1 MKGRWTCGAAMAVAL
16 VATPAAEA
24 ATAGLRASP
33 GPVPELAVVGLT
45 GEANLITMR
54 AIVDPARFISTEWT
68 VTDTAAPIVP
78 GDGCTAIDANTV
90 RCSAGPIGPPRAIVE
105 LGDMDDQLVV
115 DGMAA
120 AVTADGGEGSDR
132 LAGGTHFTGGPG
144 DDELVAGPDP
154 NPVTFGADL
163 DGGPGDDRLIGGPLN
178 DQLHGGGGRDAL
190 TGGDGDD
197 EMFGD
202 DAADGPDDF
211 DGGAGLDAVSYEA
224 RIAPVRVDLAARTSG
239 DGDRLAGVERVTG
252 GRGADHLSGDALPN
266 VLDGGPGSDH
276 LRGRGGD
283 DELIGAK
290 GPIDCGSGRDTVRGG
305 RSSRDLLEPDCEVLS
320 PDHEGEISAN
330 PVVSRRRLRFVV
342 TCPPNEDPD
351 VGSPVLACGGG
362 QVRVRELGARRRTLA
377 VGRLPF
383 GTWEQRVVRARLTP
397 LGRRLAARRRGVK
410 AGVRFASL
418 GSGPAVRWA
427 IRLKRTRH

>member
-1 MKGRWTCGAAMAVAL
+1 MKWWGWGEEDVTFTHADKPALRPFIQQHLGVDVAREASGPVAFGDLDVPAPAVDAGL
-16 VATPAAEA
+16 EA
-24 ATAGLRASP
+24 AL
-33 GPVPELAVVGLT
+33 
-45 GEANLITMR
+45 
-54 AIVDPARFISTEWT
+54 
-68 VTDTAAPIVP
+68 
-78 GDGCTAIDANTV
+78 
-90 RCSAGPIGPPRAIVE
+90 
-105 LGDMDDQLVV
+105 Q
-115 DGMAA
+115 A
-120 AVTADGGEGSDR
+120 AV
-132 LAGGTHFTGGPG
+132 
-144 DDELVAGPDP
+144 
-154 NPVTFGADL
+154 
-163 DGGPGDDRLIGGPLN
+163 
-178 DQLHGGGGRDAL
+178 
-190 TGGDGDD
+190 
-197 EMFGD
+197 
-202 DAADGPDDF
+202 
-211 DGGAGLDAVSYEA
+211 
-224 RIAPVRVDLAARTSG
+224 
-239 DGDRLAGVERVTG
+239 
-252 GRGADHLSGDALPN
+252 GADHVSGDALPN